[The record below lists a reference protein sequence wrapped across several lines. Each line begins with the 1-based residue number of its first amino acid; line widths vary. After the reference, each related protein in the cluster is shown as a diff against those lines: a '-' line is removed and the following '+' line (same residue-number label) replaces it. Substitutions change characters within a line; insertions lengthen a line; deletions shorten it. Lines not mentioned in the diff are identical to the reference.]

1 MLDCIFEW
9 FISIDKTN
17 GPQVI
22 SQLLTVAL
30 SKEDIKSLEGGKL
43 LYLSSMIECNT
54 NSKEESANLQTKL
67 TEILLN
73 YGADP
78 NDHEGDDIP
87 LIAACKQ
94 NNIALA
100 TLLLDSGANVNV
112 TNSGGSS
119 ILHILFSVFSDK
131 GKAWYTTFNCLI
143 PVMQIIFLRVS

>member
-1 MLDCIFEW
+1 IL
-9 FISIDKTN
+9 
-17 GPQVI
+17 

-30 SKEDIKSLEGGKL
+30 LKEDIKSLEGGKL
-43 LYLSSMIECNT
+43 LYLSSMIECNAH
-54 NSKEESANLQTKL
+54 SKEESENLKTKL
-67 TEILLN
+67 TAILLN

-87 LIAACKQ
+87 LIAACRQ

-119 ILHILFSVFSDK
+119 ILHILFSVFSDE
-131 GKAWYTTFNCLI
+131 GKA
-143 PVMQIIFLRVS
+143 